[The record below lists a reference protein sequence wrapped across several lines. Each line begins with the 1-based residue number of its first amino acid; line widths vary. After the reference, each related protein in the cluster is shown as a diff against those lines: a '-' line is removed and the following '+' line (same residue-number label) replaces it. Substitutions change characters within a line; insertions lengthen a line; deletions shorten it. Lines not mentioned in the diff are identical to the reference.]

1 MQQAPPAAATSA
13 PHHESVGTSPR
24 DDVVGGLLWLLLGI
38 IILIASW
45 RMDRLEAQ
53 DINPY
58 TIPGLVPGL
67 LGLGMMFF
75 AALMFLRGWRAGG
88 LHTPSATAD
97 QHRTAYGRLA
107 LALILCIG
115 YAVVLLGRVPL
126 SLA

>member
-1 MQQAPPAAATSA
+1 MQPSPLVAPTTA
-13 PHHESVGTSPR
+13 PHGETAGTSSR
-24 DDVVGGLLWLLLGI
+24 DDVVGGLLWMLLGI

-45 RMDRLEAQ
+45 RMDRLGAQ

-97 QHRTAYGRLA
+97 QHQTAYG
-107 LALILCIG
+107 
-115 YAVVLLGRVPL
+115 
-126 SLA
+126 